1 MGVPLLKKNKMT
13 EAELAELRTDYSIS
27 LSVELRLLT
36 LADMVRY
43 PPDGC
48 MLILTDMY
56 KHGLRLPLH
65 PWVQM
70 MLAKLGYAPEQY
82 NLNLWI
88 LLHGVYIAWWLAK
101 LGEPTFE
108 QFMYLYS
115 VSMQQG
121 NFGRC
126 RPIAK
131 RRKRGYFI
139 SHLPSSQKSWRNRWC
154 LAFGDWECSS
164 GKTVAKHVPSHF
176 QSIGHWSRPSRLFV
190 VLCVFNC

>member
-88 LLHGVYIAWWLAK
+88 LLHGV
-101 LGEPTFE
+101 
-108 QFMYLYS
+108 
-115 VSMQQG
+115 
-121 NFGRC
+121 
-126 RPIAK
+126 
-131 RRKRGYFI
+131 
-139 SHLPSSQKSWRNRWC
+139 
-154 LAFGDWECSS
+154 
-164 GKTVAKHVPSHF
+164 
-176 QSIGHWSRPSRLFV
+176 
-190 VLCVFNC
+190 